1 MSENTPYF
9 DSITS
14 ARALLLDEE
23 EQLEGTTTISLETQ
37 ADLAEEDI
45 LSFINDNFD
54 RFLRTLRYLKKED
67 QELLLSYYLLSK
79 TQNTLAIIHKSTQTV
94 CSFRIRMAVK
104 TLGTFFMMGEPSE
117 EMLHAVLEKAGLED
131 SLNKED
137 APPAPALSKVV
148 MEYVRSRNFQQ
159 VAHHFGLH
167 RPDVRRA
174 MSRASKTLMDS
185 KDGKE
190 AAVAAWLHS
199 LIDKVS
205 PTGTGFSKR
214 KAQKMGHLYRSDPAI
229 LGQFRMNIEDP
240 NFGAMFVS
248 RANR

>member
-14 ARALLLDEE
+14 ARAMLLDEE
-23 EQLEGTTTISLETQ
+23 DQLEGTTTISLETQ

-54 RFLRTLRYLKKED
+54 RFLTTLRFLKKED

-104 TLGTFFMMGEPSE
+104 TLGTFVMMGEPNE
-117 EMLHAVLEKAGLED
+117 EMLHAILEKAGLEN
-131 SLNKED
+131 SLEKVT
-137 APPAPALSKVV
+137 LSKVV
-148 MEYVRSRNFQQ
+148 MEYVRTRNFQQ
-159 VAHHFGLH
+159 VATHFGLH

-174 MSRASKTLMDS
+174 MSRASKALMDS

-205 PTGTGFSKR
+205 PVGVGFSKR
-214 KAQKMGHLYRSDPAI
+214 KSQKLGHLYRSDPAL
-229 LGQFRMNIEDP
+229 LGQFRMNIEDA
-240 NFGAMFVS
+240 NFGHMFVS